1 MRAGRQ
7 PPSMTEL
14 CNIYR
19 KKKELMWKSNQPGS
33 EIDEAPHTSSDQ
45 LAPSSASKRQNISET
60 TDSRRRRPLCL
71 PPISPC
77 VTAKESRI
85 SYLSAEKKSNLRYP
99 EKTDDQRFSPVETPT
114 EFFKSDAVK
123 SSSDKAFYSF
133 DDDST
138 QPGQFQKR
146 QIYRMRATDAELYP
160 AESHTMCPLPG
171 DEKNM
176 YGEEIYEKRKNSPG
190 RSNQSSYQLTQAN
203 PRHYLQYQSRYS
215 LKQAGSYSPNSDIQ
229 CVSSLHQVQGSGE
242 TFPNRQTNI
251 SSLNLQKNAQWDGA
265 GPSIR
270 RNTCSDTAVT
280 TLPPIQQRT
289 RKTPDRLRQ
298 SRVPVEQRSDAL
310 LRVRRY
316 GRQEVCEGE
325 NAENRMSRRQ
335 GVCKETD
342 STQEWEDGFN
352 VKIGIVS
359 YMLPLNLSFAT
370 C

>member
-1 MRAGRQ
+1 M
-7 PPSMTEL
+7 
-14 CNIYR
+14 
-19 KKKELMWKSNQPGS
+19 
-33 EIDEAPHTSSDQ
+33 
-45 LAPSSASKRQNISET
+45 
-60 TDSRRRRPLCL
+60 CL
-71 PPISPC
+71 PPIPPC

-114 EFFKSDAVK
+114 ESLKSDAVK
-123 SSSDKAFYSF
+123 SSSDKEFYSF

-160 AESHTMCPLPG
+160 AESHTMCPLPR

-190 RSNQSSYQLTQAN
+190 RSNQSSYQLTQTN
-203 PRHYLQYQSRYS
+203 PRHYSQSQSSYS

-229 CVSSLHQVQGSGE
+229 RVNSLHQVQGSNK
-242 TFPNRQTNI
+242 TYPRCQTNI
-251 SSLNLQKNAQWDGA
+251 SSLNLQQNTQWKGT

-298 SRVPVEQRSDAL
+298 SRVPTEQRSDVL
-310 LRVRRY
+310 LWPTRSVRR
-316 GRQEVCEGE
+316 REC
-325 NAENRMSRRQ
+325 
-335 GVCKETD
+335 
-342 STQEWEDGFN
+342 
-352 VKIGIVS
+352 
-359 YMLPLNLSFAT
+359 
-370 C
+370 